1 MPEKTIRVIQPTVSR
16 HGAEDTAAP
25 AKRRVAAYARVSTDE
40 DEQLN
45 SYENQIN
52 YYIRYIQSRP
62 EWEFVGLYSD
72 EGISGLNTKKRDGFR
87 QMVEDA
93 LNGKI
98 DLILTKSISRFARNT
113 VDTLVTIRQL
123 KDKGVEVYFEKE
135 NIYTLDSKGELLI
148 TIMSSI
154 AQEESRSI
162 SENITWA
169 KRKNMERGKVSMSYG
184 QFLGYEKGEDGKPQI
199 VEKEAAVVRRIYN
212 LYLEGKSVRE
222 IARILTARK
231 VLTPSGK
238 NCNWSVS
245 TIMSILR
252 NEKYKG
258 DALLQKVY
266 TADFLNKKVVKNTN
280 VLPQYYVE
288 NSHPAIIDGETFDLV
303 QVELAKRG
311 GCSRGRRAKSVFDR
325 KVICGDCGHFYG
337 QKLWYSDS
345 KERVYVWRC
354 THKYDTEPNCQTP
367 VVRESDLQTAF
378 LVTFNHLLRGRKG
391 YVAELEREVETAR
404 PARAGEIQRYLK
416 SLKTQP
422 ETVRTFSGSAF
433 IALVDKITVRA
444 DGHMAVSYKDGLEV
458 SVSEGREWRGSDDS
472 GKTF

>member
-1 MPEKTIRVIQPTVSR
+1 MPEKIIRVIQPTVSR
-16 HGAEDTAAP
+16 QNIGDNTVTP

-52 YYIRYIQSRP
+52 YYTRYIQSKP

-93 LNGKI
+93 LNGRI

-113 VDTLVTIRQL
+113 VDSLVTIRQL
-123 KDKGVEVYFEKE
+123 KEKGVEVYFEKE

-184 QFLGYEKGEDGKPQI
+184 HFLGYEKGEDGKPQI
-199 VEKEAAVVRRIYN
+199 VEKEAEVVRRIYN
-212 LYLEGKSVRE
+212 LYLDGKSVRE
-222 IARILTARK
+222 IARILTAGE

-238 NCNWSVS
+238 NCNWNVS

-266 TADFLNKKVVKNTN
+266 TVDFLNKKVVKNTN

-288 NSHPAIIDGETFDLV
+288 NSHPAIIDEETFDMV
-303 QVELAKRG
+303 QAELAKRG

-325 KVICGDCGHFYG
+325 KVVCGDCGHFYG

-345 KERVYVWRC
+345 RERVYVWRC

-367 VVRESDLQTAF
+367 IVREMDLKSAF
-378 LVTFNHLLRGRKG
+378 LATFNQFLRFREG
-391 YVAELEREVETAR
+391 YIAELEKRAETAK
-404 PARAGEIQRYLK
+404 PAMAGEIRRYIK

-422 ETVRTFSGSAF
+422 ETVRTFSESAF
-433 IALVDKITVRA
+433 AALVDKITVRA
-444 DGHMAVSYKDGLEV
+444 DGHMAVRYKDGMEL
-458 SVSEGREWRGSDDS
+458 SVGENKEWRDS
-472 GKTF
+472 E

>member
-1 MPEKTIRVIQPTVSR
+1 MPEKTIRVIQPTSQQNA
-16 HGAEDTAAP
+16 GDNTITL
-25 AKRRVAAYARVSTDE
+25 AKRKVAAYARVSTDE
-40 DEQLN
+40 DEQLS
-45 SYENQIN
+45 SYENQVN
-52 YYIRYIQSRP
+52 YYTRYIQSKP

-113 VDTLVTIRQL
+113 VDSLVTIRQL
-123 KDKGVEVYFEKE
+123 KEKGVEVYFEKE

-162 SENITWA
+162 SENVTWA

-184 QFLGYEKGEDGKPQI
+184 HFLGYEKGEDGKPQI
-199 VEKEAAVVRRIYN
+199 VEKEAEVVRRIYN
-212 LYLEGKSVRE
+212 LYLDGKSVRE
-222 IARILTARK
+222 IARILTTGE
-231 VLTPSGK
+231 VPTPSGK

-266 TADFLNKKVVKNTN
+266 TVDFLNKKVVKNTN

-288 NSHPAIIDGETFDLV
+288 NSHPAIIDEETFDMV
-303 QVELAKRG
+303 QAELAKRG

-325 KVICGDCGHFYG
+325 KVVCGDCGHFYG

-345 KERVYVWRC
+345 RERVYVWRC

-367 VVRESDLQTAF
+367 VVREDGLKSAF
-378 LVTFNHLLRGRKG
+378 LATFNHLLRFRED
-391 YVAELEREVETAR
+391 YTAELEKRVETAK
-404 PARAGEIQRYLK
+404 PERAGEIRRYLK
-416 SLKTQP
+416 SLETQP
-422 ETVRTFSGSAF
+422 ETVRTFSEIAF
-433 IALVDKITVRA
+433 AALVDKITVWA
-444 DGHMAVSYKDGLEV
+444 DGHMTVRYKDGTEI
-458 SVSEGREWRGSDDS
+458 SDSKEWRDDE
-472 GKTF
+472 

>member
-1 MPEKTIRVIQPTVSR
+1 MPEKTIRVIQPTSQKNA
-16 HGAEDTAAP
+16 GDNTITL
-25 AKRRVAAYARVSTDE
+25 AKRKVAAYARVSTDE
-40 DEQLN
+40 DEQLS
-45 SYENQIN
+45 SYENQIG
-52 YYIRYIQSRP
+52 YYTRYIRSKP

-113 VDTLVTIRQL
+113 VDSLVTIRQL
-123 KDKGVEVYFEKE
+123 KEKGVEVYFEKE

-162 SENITWA
+162 SENVTWA

-184 QFLGYEKGEDGKPQI
+184 HFLGYEKGEDGKPQI
-199 VEKEAAVVRRIYN
+199 VEKEAEVVRRIYN
-212 LYLEGKSVRE
+212 LYLDGKSVRE
-222 IARILTARK
+222 IARILTTGE
-231 VLTPSGK
+231 VPTPSGK

-266 TADFLNKKVVKNTN
+266 TVDFLNKKVVKNTN

-288 NSHPAIIDGETFDLV
+288 NSHPAIIDEETFDMV
-303 QVELAKRG
+303 QAELAKRS
-311 GCSRGRRAKSVFDR
+311 GCSRGRRAKSAFDR
-325 KVICGDCGHFYG
+325 KVVCGDCGHFYG

-354 THKYDTEPNCQTP
+354 THKYNTEPNCQTP
-367 VVRESDLQTAF
+367 VVREEDIESAF
-378 LVTFNHLLRGRKG
+378 LATFNHLLRLRED
-391 YVAELEREVETAR
+391 YIAELEKRVETAK
-404 PARAGEIQRYLK
+404 PARAGEIRRYLN

-422 ETVRTFSGSAF
+422 EIVRTFSESAF
-433 IALVDKITVRA
+433 AALVDKITVRA
-444 DGHMAVSYKDGLEV
+444 DGHMTVRYKDGTEI
-458 SVSEGREWRGSDDS
+458 SDSKEWRDDE
-472 GKTF
+472 